1 MSTEKWRMDRRK
13 LQGILD
19 KLVSGNVTVETGA
32 AEYVTS
38 LKRRI
43 AILDAKLAQESR
55 QSNECQGS
63 LTDGAFE

>member
-55 QSNECQGS
+55 QPNECQGS
-63 LTDGAFE
+63 LTDRPV

>member
-1 MSTEKWRMDRRK
+1 MSIEEWHMDRRK

-19 KLVSGNVTVETGA
+19 KLVSANVTVETGA
-32 AEYVTS
+32 AEYATS

-55 QSNECQGS
+55 QPNDS
-63 LTDGAFE
+63 